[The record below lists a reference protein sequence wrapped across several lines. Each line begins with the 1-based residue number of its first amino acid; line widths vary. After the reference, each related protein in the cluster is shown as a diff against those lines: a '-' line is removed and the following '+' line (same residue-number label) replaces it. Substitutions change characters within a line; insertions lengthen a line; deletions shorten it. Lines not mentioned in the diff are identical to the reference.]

1 MTQVPLVLLSVV
13 LILILCTFCIPILVP
28 NSTQH
33 NIGES
38 VPCDSYVTMISSYTR
53 YGQDN
58 QYHTI
63 YTGYDGVS
71 YVTVGSW
78 YEQFT
83 KGSDYPKLLLNRS
96 LRYSDRFCLGNSC
109 SLSGVIHENISVDKT
124 VDNLCK
130 VVP

>member
-1 MTQVPLVLLSVV
+1 MTQIPLVLLSVV
-13 LILILCTFCIPILVP
+13 LILIFGALCIPILFP
-28 NSTQH
+28 H
-33 NIGES
+33 NAQNDIGAP

-63 YTGYDGVS
+63 YTGYDGLS
-71 YVTVGSW
+71 YVTTGSM
-78 YEQFT
+78 YDQAT
-83 KGSDYPKLLLNRS
+83 KGSDYPELLLNRS
-96 LRYSDRFCLGNSC
+96 MRYAYRYCLENSC
-109 SLSGVIHENISVDKT
+109 SISGVVYENVSVDKT